1 MGTGLSLQANN
12 IPIKCEKPEVAF
24 ATSSVPAYT
33 FLDYKIYFK
42 SHFNCLL
49 SVFMILR
56 KKICQ
61 QNSYT
66 SGELFQDLHRKEIIL
81 KKKLV
86 WLQCLEIVF
95 FKSQALRLLRDF
107 IQRQEGSPIT
117 GNR

>member
-66 SGELFQDLHRKEIIL
+66 SGELFQDLHRKEIIF
-81 KKKLV
+81 KKK
-86 WLQCLEIVF
+86 
-95 FKSQALRLLRDF
+95 
-107 IQRQEGSPIT
+107 
-117 GNR
+117 N